1 MMSYNQSRKTF
12 DKMTW
17 GINEGMQRWSC
28 RWYIF
33 NAPKIYQV
41 MSKSPPK
48 CCLSSRLGR
57 GTLAKRATA
66 NASNFSGIK
75 WICTNKKNK
84 RFNKHIYIVFINI
97 YTYICLHIQNHTNLA
112 YLSHEP
118 NLSTWIQLKQRYS
131 KSNSVEMPWAATSHP
146 FFWAASKHHIDWPSG
161 SKEWQPLY
169 CHSLLAEFVDCTSI

>member
-1 MMSYNQSRKTF
+1 MA
-12 DKMTW
+12 W

-28 RWYIF
+28 RWYVF

-57 GTLAKRATA
+57 GTLAKRGNG
-66 NASNFSGIK
+66 NASNFSGGIK
-75 WICTNKKNK
+75 VDMYKQINKQL
-84 RFNKHIYIVFINI
+84 KHIHMVYMYI
-97 YTYICLHIQNHTNLA
+97 YICLHIQNHTNLA

-146 FFWAASKHHIDWPSG
+146 FFLGCIKAPHWLTKWI
-161 SKEWQPLY
+161 
-169 CHSLLAEFVDCTSI
+169 